1 MRRGEGQAMTALRV
15 VHEAGVRA
23 VPAWDDLRAFL
34 AVARTSN
41 FTRAA
46 EELHTSQPTVT
57 RQVQRLERQLGTA
70 LFGRTRREVWLTAEG
85 RTLLRW
91 VERMHDNALRGVAAC
106 TRPLPAEAHIATY
119 SHSLGHLME
128 ELEAHAPHVEWH
140 VATLAPESALH
151 LLARDEVHAALCYT
165 TASSARTGP
174 PSPMDGLAVRNLVR
188 EPVWLALPLGHR
200 LASLPSIA
208 PADLAREKWI
218 SSGRGPL
225 HEMLTE
231 MCSAAGFV
239 PDVRHVAEDPSTVGA
254 LLSHGKALSLSSPT
268 IDTRG
273 EFLLKPLQDGP
284 ARWIYLAWRPERLRP
299 EAVSVVLAAARRWY
313 RRRAAAN
320 PAYLDLLTTEG
331 PPAR

>member
-1 MRRGEGQAMTALRV
+1 MTALQV
-15 VHEAGVRA
+15 AHEAGSGA

-34 AVARTSN
+34 AVARTGN

-85 RTLLRW
+85 RTLLKW
-91 VERMHDNALRGVAAC
+91 VARMEDNALRGIAAC
-106 TRPLPAEAHIATY
+106 TRPLPAEVHIASY
-119 SHSLGHLME
+119 SYSVGHLME
-128 ELEAHAPHVEWH
+128 ELEAEDSQVEWH
-140 VATLAPESALH
+140 VATLPPEPALH
-151 LLARDEVHAALCYT
+151 QLARDEVHAALCYT
-165 TASSARTGP
+165 TTSSQRAEIASS
-174 PSPMDGLAVRNLVR
+174 SQGLAVQDLVQ

-200 LASLPSIA
+200 LATRASIT
-208 PADLAREKWI
+208 PADLVREKWI
-218 SSGRGPL
+218 SAGRGPL
-225 HEMLTE
+225 HEMLAE

-273 EFLLKPLQDGP
+273 EFLLKPLENGP
-284 ARWIYLAWRPERLRP
+284 TRRIFLAWKPERLRP
-299 EAVSVVLAAARRWY
+299 EATSVVLAAARRWY
-313 RRRAAAN
+313 RRRAATN
-320 PAYLDLLTTEG
+320 PDYLALLNSQLGE
-331 PPAR
+331 ALEADHRERR